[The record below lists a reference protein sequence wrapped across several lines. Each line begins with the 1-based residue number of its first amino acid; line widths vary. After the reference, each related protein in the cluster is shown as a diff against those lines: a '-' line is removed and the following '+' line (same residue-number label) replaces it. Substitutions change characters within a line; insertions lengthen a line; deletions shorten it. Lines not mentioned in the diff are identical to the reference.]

1 MMLTQLAPLLLALL
15 LGMLA
20 GALLVWWWFREHRLA
35 PVQIAAL
42 RSELLGRDQLLQR
55 LEQERE
61 SAQQQM
67 EQLYQQL
74 AQTRSEMARWQEREQ
89 SQQQRVQWLEQS
101 REQMRQDFE
110 ALSAKIFE
118 ERAQKFQQQNRQGMD
133 ELLKPFREQLQD
145 FRRRVDQ
152 IHSDDNRQQAT
163 LLEQIRNLQQ
173 LNQTMVEDARH
184 LTNALKGQT
193 KTQGNW
199 GEMILERI
207 LEESGLSKG
216 REYKTQVS
224 MTGEEGQRR
233 QPDVI
238 VHLPDQ
244 KDVIIDAK
252 VSLTAYE
259 RFCREDDEVLRRQAL
274 DEHVQSLRG
283 HIRGLNR
290 KEYEG
295 LEGVQTLDFVLLFI
309 PVEAAFLSAMERA
322 PELYNEAYNKH
333 IVLVSPTTLLVT
345 LRTIN
350 NIWRNEYQNRNA
362 LEIADRA
369 GKICDQVAL
378 INESLEDVGDKL
390 ERARKAFDMTW
401 DRLSRGRGNLL
412 GQAHKLQA
420 LGARAR
426 KALPAPQDDPQ
437 DDEDSNTR

>member
-1 MMLTQLAPLLLALL
+1 MTLSMALSLLVTLL
-15 LGMLA
+15 LGALVGVAYGWWRWRSDNGAAVELA
-20 GALLVWWWFREHRLA
+20 RWRAESEAREQELGR
-35 PVQIAAL
+35 L
-42 RSELLGRDQLLQR
+42 RSELQGGRDQLAAVQLQ
-55 LEQERE
+55 L
-61 SAQQQM
+61 
-67 EQLYQQL
+67 
-74 AQTRSEMARWQEREQ
+74 SEARADSARWQEREKH
-89 SQQQRVQWLEQS
+89 QQERLGWLEQS
-101 REQMRQDFE
+101 REQMKKDFE
-110 ALSAKIFE
+110 ALSARIFE
-118 ERAQKFQQQNRQGMD
+118 ERSVKLQEQNRTGLD
-133 ELLKPFREQLQD
+133 DVLKPFREQLQE

-163 LLEQIRNLQQ
+163 LLEQIRHLQQ
-173 LNQTMVEDARH
+173 LNQSMVEDARH

-207 LEESGLSKG
+207 LEESGLARG
-216 REYKTQVS
+216 REYETQVS
-224 MTGEEGQRR
+224 MTSETGQRR

-238 VHLPDQ
+238 VHLPDN

-259 RFCREDDEVLRRQAL
+259 RFCREDDEELRRQAL
-274 DEHVQSLRG
+274 DEHVQSLRS

-309 PVEAAFLSAMERA
+309 PVEAAFLSAMEKA

-369 GKICDQVAL
+369 GKICDQIAL
-378 INESLEDVGDKL
+378 LAEALDDVGDKL
-390 ERARKAFDMTW
+390 GRAQKSFDTAY
-401 DRLSRGRGNLL
+401 DRLQRGRGNLL
-412 GQAHKLQA
+412 GQAHKLQS

-426 KALPAPQDDPQ
+426 KQLPAPADDS
-437 DDEDSNTR
+437 DED

>member
-1 MMLTQLAPLLLALL
+1 MTLSAAVTTVLALL
-15 LGMLA
+15 LGLLA
-20 GALLVWWWFREHRLA
+20 GAALVWWRLRTGDSA
-35 PVQIAAL
+35 AHQQIRL
-42 RSELLGRDQLLQR
+42 QSELDAARQQILSLQAELAAVRSQLDQGQ
-55 LEQERE
+55 
-61 SAQQQM
+61 
-67 EQLYQQL
+67 QQL
-74 AQTRSEMARWQEREQ
+74 AEARAESARWQEREKN
-89 SQQQRVQWLEQS
+89 QQERLNWLEQS
-101 REQMRQDFE
+101 REQMKKDFE
-110 ALSAKIFE
+110 ALSARIFE
-118 ERAQKFQQQNRQGMD
+118 ERTQKLQEQNRTGLD
-133 ELLKPFREQLQD
+133 DVLKPFREQLQD

-207 LEESGLSKG
+207 LEESGLVRG
-216 REYKTQVS
+216 REYETQVS
-224 MTGEEGQRR
+224 MTSESGQRR

-238 VHLPDQ
+238 VHLPDN
-244 KDVIIDAK
+244 KDVIVDAK

-259 RFCREDDEVLRRQAL
+259 RFCREDDEELRRQAL
-274 DEHVQSLRG
+274 DEHVQSLRA

-295 LEGVQTLDFVLLFI
+295 LDGVQTLDFVLLFI
-309 PVEAAFLSAMERA
+309 PVEAAFLSAMEKA

-369 GKICDQVAL
+369 GKICDQVTL
-378 INESLEDVGDKL
+378 IAESLDDVGDKL
-390 ERARKAFDMTW
+390 GKAQKAYDTAY

-412 GQAHKLQA
+412 GQAHKLQS

-426 KALPAPQDDPQ
+426 KQLPAPQDDT
-437 DDEDSNTR
+437 EE

>member
-1 MMLTQLAPLLLALL
+1 MTLSAAITTVLALL
-15 LGMLA
+15 LGFLS
-20 GALLVWWWFREHRLA
+20 GALLLWWRLRGGDSGHEQ
-35 PVQIAAL
+35 VRL
-42 RSELLGRDQLLQR
+42 RTELEGRQQELIRLQAELVSVR
-55 LEQERE
+55 GQQ
-61 SAQQQM
+61 SQAQQQ
-67 EQLYQQL
+67 L
-74 AQTRSEMARWQEREQ
+74 AEAQAESARWQEREKN
-89 SQQQRVQWLEQS
+89 QQERLTWLEQS
-101 REQMRQDFE
+101 REQMKKEFS
-110 ALSAKIFE
+110 ALSSQIFE
-118 ERAQKFQQQNRQGMD
+118 ERTQKLQEQSRTGLD
-133 ELLKPFREQLQD
+133 GVLKPFREQLQD

-173 LNQTMVEDARH
+173 LNQTMVADARH

-207 LEESGLSKG
+207 LEESGLVKG
-216 REYKTQVS
+216 REYRTQVS
-224 MTGEEGQRR
+224 MTTESGQRR
-233 QPDVI
+233 QPDVV

-259 RFCREDDEVLRRQAL
+259 RFCREDDEALRRQAL
-274 DEHVQSLRG
+274 DEHVQSLRS
-283 HIRGLNR
+283 HIRDLNR

-309 PVEAAFLSAMERA
+309 PIEAAFLLAMERA

-369 GKICDQVAL
+369 GKICDQVSLVA
-378 INESLEDVGDKL
+378 ESLDDVGDKL
-390 ERARKAFDMTW
+390 GRAQKAYEQSY
-401 DRLSRGRGNLL
+401 DRLTRGRGNLL
-412 GQAHKLQA
+412 GQAHKLQS

-426 KALPAPQDDPQ
+426 KQLPAPQDD
-437 DDEDSNTR
+437 DGED

>member
-1 MMLTQLAPLLLALL
+1 MSTSAAVTVLLALL
-15 LGMLA
+15 LGALT
-20 GALLVWWWFREHRLA
+20 GALLVWWRSRGDGR
-35 PVQIAAL
+35 AAL
-42 RSELLGRDQLLQR
+42 DQVRLQTELEAKQQEYARLQSELASTR
-55 LEQERE
+55 
-61 SAQQQM
+61 
-67 EQLYQQL
+67 EQLAQSQQQL
-74 AQTRSEMARWQEREQ
+74 AEARAEAARWQEREKH
-89 SQQQRVQWLEQS
+89 QQERLQWLEQS
-101 REQMRQDFE
+101 REQMKKDFE

-118 ERAQKFQQQNRQGMD
+118 ERSLKLQEQNRTGLD
-133 ELLKPFREQLQD
+133 DVLKPFREQLQD

-173 LNQTMVEDARH
+173 LNQKMVEDARH

-207 LEESGLSKG
+207 LEESGLVRG
-216 REYKTQVS
+216 REYESQVS
-224 MTGEEGQRR
+224 MTSESGQRR

-238 VHLPDQ
+238 VHLPDN

-259 RFCREDDEVLRRQAL
+259 RFCREDDDELRKAAL
-274 DEHVQSLRG
+274 DEHVQSLRS

-295 LEGVQTLDFVLLFI
+295 LDGVQTLDFVLLFI
-309 PVEAAFLSAMERA
+309 PVEAAFLSAMEKS

-378 INESLEDVGDKL
+378 VAESLDDVGDKL
-390 ERARKAFDMTW
+390 GRAQKAFDLSY

-412 GQAHKLQA
+412 SQAHKLES

-426 KALPAPQDDPQ
+426 KQLPAPQDD
-437 DDEDSNTR
+437 DSED

>member
-1 MMLTQLAPLLLALL
+1 MSTSAAVTVLLALL
-15 LGMLA
+15 LGALT
-20 GALLVWWWFREHRLA
+20 GALLVWWRSRGDGR
-35 PVQIAAL
+35 AAL
-42 RSELLGRDQLLQR
+42 DQVRLQTELEARQQEYARLQSELASTR
-55 LEQERE
+55 
-61 SAQQQM
+61 
-67 EQLYQQL
+67 EQLAQSQQQL
-74 AQTRSEMARWQEREQ
+74 AEARAEAARWQEREKH
-89 SQQQRVQWLEQS
+89 QQERLQWLEQS
-101 REQMRQDFE
+101 REQMKKDFE

-118 ERAQKFQQQNRQGMD
+118 ERSLKLQEQNRTGLD
-133 ELLKPFREQLQD
+133 DVLKPFREQLQD

-173 LNQTMVEDARH
+173 LNQKMVEDARH

-207 LEESGLSKG
+207 LEESGLVRG
-216 REYKTQVS
+216 REYESQVS
-224 MTGEEGQRR
+224 MTSESGQRR

-238 VHLPDQ
+238 VHLPDN

-259 RFCREDDEVLRRQAL
+259 RFCREDDDELRKAAL
-274 DEHVQSLRG
+274 DEHVQSLRS

-295 LEGVQTLDFVLLFI
+295 LDGVQTLDFVLLFI
-309 PVEAAFLSAMERA
+309 PVEAAFLSAMEKS

-378 INESLEDVGDKL
+378 VAESLDDVGDKL
-390 ERARKAFDMTW
+390 GRAQKAFDLSY

-412 GQAHKLQA
+412 SQAHKLES

-426 KALPAPQDDPQ
+426 KQLPAPQDD
-437 DDEDSNTR
+437 DSED

>member
-1 MMLTQLAPLLLALL
+1 MTSSAAITIALALF
-15 LGMLA
+15 LGVLI
-20 GALLVWWWFREHRLA
+20 GAVLVWWRLRGDDSEA
-35 PVQIAAL
+35 HEQVRL
-42 RSELLGRDQLLQR
+42 RAELEARQQDLLRLQTELGEAR
-55 LEQERE
+55 
-61 SAQQQM
+61 SQQTQT
-67 EQLYQQL
+67 LQQL
-74 AQTRSEMARWQEREQ
+74 AEAQAESARWQEREKH
-89 SQQQRVQWLEQS
+89 QQERLNWLEQS
-101 REQMRQDFE
+101 REQMKKDFE

-118 ERAQKFQQQNRQGMD
+118 DRTQKLQEQNRTGLD
-133 ELLKPFREQLQD
+133 DVLKPFREQLQE

-207 LEESGLSKG
+207 LEESGLVRG
-216 REYKTQVS
+216 REYETQVS
-224 MTGEEGQRR
+224 MTSESGQRR

-238 VHLPDQ
+238 VHLPDN
-244 KDVIIDAK
+244 KDVIVDAK

-259 RFCREDDEVLRRQAL
+259 RFCREDDEELRRQAL
-274 DEHVQSLRG
+274 DEHVQSLRA

-369 GKICDQVAL
+369 GKICDQITL
-378 INESLEDVGDKL
+378 IAEAMDDVGDKL
-390 ERARKAFDMTW
+390 GKAHKAYELAY

-412 GQAHKLQA
+412 GQAHKLES

-426 KALPAPQDDPQ
+426 KQLPAPQDDS
-437 DDEDSNTR
+437 DDQE

>member
-1 MMLTQLAPLLLALL
+1 MIWSMFLVTLMALVIGVAAGFLFGRRGTIPAQDSIRLQAELAAHQQEQVRLSQQLQQARQELSAL
-15 LGMLA
+15 
-20 GALLVWWWFREHRLA
+20 
-35 PVQIAAL
+35 Q
-42 RSELLGRDQLLQR
+42 
-55 LEQERE
+55 
-61 SAQQQM
+61 
-67 EQLYQQL
+67 QQL
-74 AQTRSEMARWQEREQ
+74 AQSGAELARWQEREKH
-89 SQQQRVQWLEQS
+89 QQERLQWLEQS
-101 REQMRQDFE
+101 REQMKKDFE

-118 ERAQKFQQQNRQGMD
+118 ERSRVLQEQNRTGLD
-133 ELLKPFREQLQD
+133 DVLKPFREQLLE

-152 IHSDDNRQQAT
+152 IHTDDNLQQAT

-173 LNQTMVEDARH
+173 LNQKMVEDARH

-207 LEESGLSKG
+207 LEESGLVRG
-216 REYKTQVS
+216 REYETQVS
-224 MTGEEGQRR
+224 MTSESGQRR

-238 VHLPDQ
+238 VHLPDN

-259 RFCREDDEVLRRQAL
+259 RFCREEDEALRRQAL
-274 DEHVQSLRG
+274 DEHVQSLRN

-295 LEGVQTLDFVLLFI
+295 LDGVQTLDFVLLFI
-309 PVEAAFLSAMERA
+309 PVEAAFLSAMEQA
-322 PELYNEAYNKH
+322 PELYNEAYAKH

-350 NIWRNEYQNRNA
+350 NIWRHEYQSRNA
-362 LEIADRA
+362 LDIADRA

-378 INESLEDVGDKL
+378 IAEALDDVGDKL
-390 ERARKAFDMTW
+390 GRAQKAYELTV

-412 GQAHKLQA
+412 SQAHKLES

-426 KALPAPQDDPQ
+426 KQLPAPQDD
-437 DDEDSNTR
+437 DEEN

>member
-1 MMLTQLAPLLLALL
+1 MTLSAAVTLVLALL
-15 LGMLA
+15 LGGLA
-20 GALLVWWWFREHRLA
+20 GAMLVWRRRRDDGG
-35 PVQIAAL
+35 AAL
-42 RSELLGRDQLLQR
+42 DQVRLQTELTAKQQEHARLQAELAAVREQLLQS
-55 LEQERE
+55 Q
-61 SAQQQM
+61 
-67 EQLYQQL
+67 QQL
-74 AQTRSEMARWQEREQ
+74 AEARAEAARWQEREKH
-89 SQQQRVQWLEQS
+89 QQERLQWLEQS
-101 REQMRQDFE
+101 REQMKKDFE

-118 ERAQKFQQQNRQGMD
+118 ERSLKLQEQNRTGLD
-133 ELLKPFREQLQD
+133 DVLKPFREQLQD

-173 LNQTMVEDARH
+173 LNQKMVEDARH

-207 LEESGLSKG
+207 LEESGLVRG
-216 REYKTQVS
+216 REYETQVS
-224 MTGEEGQRR
+224 KTSESGQRR

-238 VHLPDQ
+238 VHLPDN

-259 RFCREDDEVLRRQAL
+259 RFCREDDEDLRRAAL
-274 DEHVQSLRG
+274 EEHVQSLRA

-309 PVEAAFLSAMERA
+309 PVEAAFLSAMEKS

-369 GKICDQVAL
+369 GRICDQVTLLA
-378 INESLEDVGDKL
+378 ESLDDVGDKL
-390 ERARKAFDMTW
+390 GRAQKAFDLTY

-412 GQAHKLQA
+412 SQAHKLES

-426 KALPAPQDDPQ
+426 KQLPAPQN
-437 DDEDSNTR
+437 DETED

>member
-1 MMLTQLAPLLLALL
+1 MTLSAAVTLVLALL
-15 LGMLA
+15 LGGLA
-20 GALLVWWWFREHRLA
+20 GAMLVWRRRRDDGS
-35 PVQIAAL
+35 AAL
-42 RSELLGRDQLLQR
+42 DQVRLQTELAAKQQEHARLQAELAAVREQLLQS
-55 LEQERE
+55 Q
-61 SAQQQM
+61 
-67 EQLYQQL
+67 QQL
-74 AQTRSEMARWQEREQ
+74 AEARAEAARWQEREKH
-89 SQQQRVQWLEQS
+89 QQERLQWLEQS
-101 REQMRQDFE
+101 REQMKKDFE

-118 ERAQKFQQQNRQGMD
+118 ERSLKLQEQNRTGLD
-133 ELLKPFREQLQD
+133 DVLKPFREQLQD

-173 LNQTMVEDARH
+173 LNQKMVEDARH

-207 LEESGLSKG
+207 LEESGLVRG
-216 REYKTQVS
+216 REYETQVS
-224 MTGEEGQRR
+224 KTSESGQRR

-238 VHLPDQ
+238 VHLPDN

-259 RFCREDDEVLRRQAL
+259 RFCREDDEDLRRAAL
-274 DEHVQSLRG
+274 EEHVQSLRA

-309 PVEAAFLSAMERA
+309 PVEAAFLSAMEKS

-369 GKICDQVAL
+369 GRICDQVTLLA
-378 INESLEDVGDKL
+378 ESLDDVGDKL
-390 ERARKAFDMTW
+390 GRAQKAFDLTY

-412 GQAHKLQA
+412 SQAHKLES

-426 KALPAPQDDPQ
+426 KQLPAPQDDET
-437 DDEDSNTR
+437 ED

>member
-1 MMLTQLAPLLLALL
+1 MTLSAAVTAVLALL
-15 LGMLA
+15 LGLLA
-20 GALLVWWWFREHRLA
+20 GAALVWWRLRPDDSA
-35 PVQIAAL
+35 AHQQIRL
-42 RSELLGRDQLLQR
+42 QSELDAARQQLLGLQAELRASRDQL
-55 LEQERE
+55 
-61 SAQQQM
+61 AQNQ
-67 EQLYQQL
+67 QQL
-74 AQTRSEMARWQEREQ
+74 AEARAEAARWQEREKN
-89 SQQQRVQWLEQS
+89 QQERLNWLEQS
-101 REQMRQDFE
+101 REQMKKDFE
-110 ALSAKIFE
+110 ALSARIFE
-118 ERAQKFQQQNRQGMD
+118 ERTQKLQEQNRTGLD
-133 ELLKPFREQLQD
+133 DVLKPFREQLQD

-207 LEESGLSKG
+207 LEESGLVRG
-216 REYKTQVS
+216 REYETQVS
-224 MTGEEGQRR
+224 MTTESGQRR

-238 VHLPDQ
+238 VHLPDN
-244 KDVIIDAK
+244 KDVIVDAK

-259 RFCREDDEVLRRQAL
+259 RFCREDDEELRRQAL
-274 DEHVQSLRG
+274 DEHVQSLRS

-295 LEGVQTLDFVLLFI
+295 LDGVQTLDFVLLFI
-309 PVEAAFLSAMERA
+309 PVEAAFLSAMEKA

-369 GKICDQVAL
+369 GKICDQVTL
-378 INESLEDVGDKL
+378 IAESLDDVGDKL
-390 ERARKAFDMTW
+390 GKAQKAYDTAY

-412 GQAHKLQA
+412 GQAHKLQS

-426 KALPAPQDDPQ
+426 KQLPAPQDDN
-437 DDEDSNTR
+437 EE

>member
-1 MMLTQLAPLLLALL
+1 MTLSMALSLMVTLL
-15 LGMLA
+15 LGALVGVAYGWWRWRSDHGAAVELA
-20 GALLVWWWFREHRLA
+20 RWRAESEAREQELGR
-35 PVQIAAL
+35 L
-42 RSELLGRDQLLQR
+42 RSELQAGRDQLAAVQLQ
-55 LEQERE
+55 L
-61 SAQQQM
+61 
-67 EQLYQQL
+67 
-74 AQTRSEMARWQEREQ
+74 SEARADSARWQEREKH
-89 SQQQRVQWLEQS
+89 QQERLGWLEQS
-101 REQMRQDFE
+101 REQMKKDFE
-110 ALSAKIFE
+110 ALSARIFE
-118 ERAQKFQQQNRQGMD
+118 ERSVKLQEQNRTGLD
-133 ELLKPFREQLQD
+133 DVLKPFREQLQE

-163 LLEQIRNLQQ
+163 LLEQIRHLQQ
-173 LNQTMVEDARH
+173 LNQSMVEDARH

-207 LEESGLSKG
+207 LEESGLTRG
-216 REYKTQVS
+216 REYETQVS
-224 MTGEEGQRR
+224 MTSEAGQRR

-238 VHLPDQ
+238 VHLPDN

-259 RFCREDDEVLRRQAL
+259 RFCREDDEELRRQAL
-274 DEHVQSLRG
+274 DEHVQSLRS

-295 LEGVQTLDFVLLFI
+295 LDGVQTLDFVLLFI
-309 PVEAAFLSAMERA
+309 PVEAAFLSAMEKA

-369 GKICDQVAL
+369 GKICDQIAL
-378 INESLEDVGDKL
+378 LAEALDDVGDKL
-390 ERARKAFDMTW
+390 GRAQKSFDTAY
-401 DRLSRGRGNLL
+401 DRLQRGRGNLL
-412 GQAHKLQA
+412 GQAHKLQS

-426 KALPAPQDDPQ
+426 KQLPAPADDG
-437 DDEDSNTR
+437 DED

>member
-1 MMLTQLAPLLLALL
+1 MTLSALVPSVLALL
-15 LGMLA
+15 LGLLA
-20 GALLVWWWFREHRLA
+20 GATLAWWRLRTDDADAHQQIRLQTELDGTRQQLVAMQAELA
-35 PVQIAAL
+35 AA
-42 RSELLGRDQLLQR
+42 RGQLGENQ
-55 LEQERE
+55 
-61 SAQQQM
+61 
-67 EQLYQQL
+67 QQL
-74 AQTRSEMARWQEREQ
+74 AEARAESARWQEREKN
-89 SQQQRVQWLEQS
+89 QQERLNWLEQS
-101 REQMRQDFE
+101 REQMKKDFE
-110 ALSAKIFE
+110 ALSARIFE
-118 ERAQKFQQQNRQGMD
+118 ERTQKLQEQNRTGLD
-133 ELLKPFREQLQD
+133 DVLKPFREQLQD

-207 LEESGLSKG
+207 LEESGLVRG
-216 REYKTQVS
+216 REYETQVS
-224 MTGEEGQRR
+224 MTTESGQRR

-238 VHLPDQ
+238 VHLPDN
-244 KDVIIDAK
+244 KDVIVDAK

-259 RFCREDDEVLRRQAL
+259 RFCREDDEELRRQAL
-274 DEHVQSLRG
+274 DEHVQSLRS

-295 LEGVQTLDFVLLFI
+295 LDGVQTLDFVLLFI
-309 PVEAAFLSAMERA
+309 PVEAAFLSAMEKA

-369 GKICDQVAL
+369 GKICDQITL
-378 INESLEDVGDKL
+378 IAESLDDVGDKL
-390 ERARKAFDMTW
+390 GKAQKAYDTAY

-412 GQAHKLQA
+412 GQAHKLQS

-426 KALPAPQDDPQ
+426 KQLPAPQDDN
-437 DDEDSNTR
+437 EE

>member
-1 MMLTQLAPLLLALL
+1 MTLSVAISLLVAVL
-15 LGMLA
+15 LGAAL
-20 GALLVWWWFREHRLA
+20 GAALVWWRLRGDDQGA
-35 PVQIAAL
+35 IEQAGLSA
-42 RSELLGRDQLLQR
+42 ELLVRQ
-55 LEQERE
+55 QERE
-61 SAQQQM
+61 RLHSELAAAR
-67 EQLYQQL
+67 EQLAGSQQQL
-74 AQTRSEMARWQEREQ
+74 AEARAESARWQERELH
-89 SQQQRVQWLEQS
+89 QQERLQWLEQS
-101 REQMRQDFE
+101 REQMKKDFE

-118 ERAQKFQQQNRQGMD
+118 ERSAKLQEQNRTGLD
-133 ELLKPFREQLQD
+133 DVLKPFREQLQE

-173 LNQTMVEDARH
+173 LNQGMVEDARH

-207 LEESGLSKG
+207 LEESGLSRG
-216 REYKTQVS
+216 REYETQVS
-224 MTGEEGQRR
+224 MTSDSGQRR

-238 VHLPDQ
+238 VHLPDN

-259 RFCREDDEVLRRQAL
+259 RFCREDDEDLRRQAL
-274 DEHVQSLRG
+274 EEHVQSLRS

-295 LEGVQTLDFVLLFI
+295 LDGVQTLDFVLLFI
-309 PVEAAFLSAMERA
+309 PVEAAFLSAMEKA

-362 LEIADRA
+362 LDIADRA
-369 GKICDQVAL
+369 GRICDQVVLITEAL
-378 INESLEDVGDKL
+378 DDVGDKL
-390 ERARKAFDMTW
+390 DKAHKSFDLAY
-401 DRLSRGRGNLL
+401 DRLSRGRGNLI
-412 GQAHKLQA
+412 GQAHKLQS

-426 KALPAPQDDPQ
+426 KQLPPPNDDASIE
-437 DDEDSNTR
+437 DESL

>member
-1 MMLTQLAPLLLALL
+1 MTWSVFLVTLMALLAGLAAGFVFGRRGTTPVQDAMRL
-15 LGMLA
+15 QAELA
-20 GALLVWWWFREHRLA
+20 GHQQEQARLSQQLQQAREELA
-35 PVQIAAL
+35 
-42 RSELLGRDQLLQR
+42 SLQ
-55 LEQERE
+55 
-61 SAQQQM
+61 
-67 EQLYQQL
+67 QQL
-74 AQTRSEMARWQEREQ
+74 AQSGAELARWQEREKH
-89 SQQQRVQWLEQS
+89 QQERLQWLEQS
-101 REQMRQDFE
+101 REQMKKDFE

-118 ERAQKFQQQNRQGMD
+118 ERSRTLQEQNRTGLD
-133 ELLKPFREQLQD
+133 DVLKPFREQLLE

-152 IHSDDNRQQAT
+152 IHTDDNRQQAT

-173 LNQTMVEDARH
+173 LNQKMVEDARH

-207 LEESGLSKG
+207 LEESGLVRG
-216 REYKTQVS
+216 REYETQVS
-224 MTGEEGQRR
+224 MTSESGQRR

-238 VHLPDQ
+238 VHLPDN

-259 RFCREDDEVLRRQAL
+259 RFCREEDETLRRQAL
-274 DEHVQSLRG
+274 DEHVQSLRS

-295 LEGVQTLDFVLLFI
+295 LDGVQTLDFVLLFI
-309 PVEAAFLSAMERA
+309 PVEAAFLSAMEQS
-322 PELYNEAYNKH
+322 PELYNEAYAKH

-350 NIWRNEYQNRNA
+350 NIWRHEYQSRNA
-362 LEIADRA
+362 LDIADRA

-378 INESLEDVGDKL
+378 IAEALDDVGDKL
-390 ERARKAFDMTW
+390 GRAQKAYDLTV

-412 GQAHKLQA
+412 SQAHKLES

-426 KALPAPQDDPQ
+426 KQLPAPQDD
-437 DDEDSNTR
+437 DEET

>member
-1 MMLTQLAPLLLALL
+1 MTLSMAITTVLALL
-15 LGMLA
+15 LGLLS
-20 GALLVWWWFREHRLA
+20 GALLLWWRLRGDTSAGHEQVRLSTELAGRQQELTRLQAELISAREQHS
-35 PVQIAAL
+35 QT
-42 RSELLGRDQLLQR
+42 Q
-55 LEQERE
+55 
-61 SAQQQM
+61 
-67 EQLYQQL
+67 QQL
-74 AQTRSEMARWQEREQ
+74 AQAQAESARWQEREKN
-89 SQQQRVQWLEQS
+89 QQERLLWLEQS
-101 REQMRQDFE
+101 REQMKQEFA
-110 ALSAKIFE
+110 ALSSKIFE
-118 ERAQKFQQQNRQGMD
+118 ERTQKLEEQNRTGLD
-133 ELLKPFREQLQD
+133 GVLKPFREQLQD

-173 LNQTMVEDARH
+173 LNQIMVEDARH

-207 LEESGLSKG
+207 LEESGLVKG
-216 REYKTQVS
+216 REYQTQVS
-224 MTGEEGQRR
+224 MSSESGQRR
-233 QPDVI
+233 QPDVV

-259 RFCREDDEVLRRQAL
+259 RFCREEDDGLRRQAL

-283 HIRGLNR
+283 HIRDLNR
-290 KEYEG
+290 KEYEA

-309 PVEAAFLSAMERA
+309 PIEAAFLLAMERA

-369 GKICDQVAL
+369 GKICDQVSL
-378 INESLEDVGDKL
+378 IAESMDDVGDKL
-390 ERARKAFDMTW
+390 GRAQKAYDQTY

-412 GQAHKLQA
+412 GQAHKLQS

-426 KALPAPQDDPQ
+426 RQLPAPQDDS
-437 DDEDSNTR
+437 DED

>member
-1 MMLTQLAPLLLALL
+1 MTLSAAVTLVLALL
-15 LGMLA
+15 LGGLA
-20 GALLVWWWFREHRLA
+20 GAMLVWRRRRDDGS
-35 PVQIAAL
+35 AAL
-42 RSELLGRDQLLQR
+42 DQVRLQTELAAKQQEHARLQAELAAVREQLLQS
-55 LEQERE
+55 Q
-61 SAQQQM
+61 
-67 EQLYQQL
+67 QQL
-74 AQTRSEMARWQEREQ
+74 AEARAEAARWQEREKH
-89 SQQQRVQWLEQS
+89 QQERLQWLEQS
-101 REQMRQDFE
+101 REQMKKDFE

-118 ERAQKFQQQNRQGMD
+118 ERSLKLQEQNRTGLD
-133 ELLKPFREQLQD
+133 DVLKPFREQLQD

-173 LNQTMVEDARH
+173 LNQKMVEDARH

-207 LEESGLSKG
+207 LEESGLVRG
-216 REYKTQVS
+216 REYETQVS
-224 MTGEEGQRR
+224 KTSESGQRR

-238 VHLPDQ
+238 VHLPDN

-259 RFCREDDEVLRRQAL
+259 RFCREDDEDLRRVAL
-274 DEHVQSLRG
+274 DEHVQSLRA

-309 PVEAAFLSAMERA
+309 PVEAAFLSAMEKS

-369 GKICDQVAL
+369 GRICDQVTLLA
-378 INESLEDVGDKL
+378 ESLDDVGDKL
-390 ERARKAFDMTW
+390 GRAQKAFDLTY

-412 GQAHKLQA
+412 SQAHKLES

-426 KALPAPQDDPQ
+426 KQLPAPQN
-437 DDEDSNTR
+437 DETED

>member
-1 MMLTQLAPLLLALL
+1 MSLSVVVTTLLALL
-15 LGMLA
+15 LGLLA
-20 GALLVWWWFREHRLA
+20 GAVLTWWR
-35 PVQIAAL
+35 L
-42 RSELLGRDQLLQR
+42 RSDDSSAHQQIRLQTELEAARQQLLSVHSELTGVR
-55 LEQERE
+55 
-61 SAQQQM
+61 
-67 EQLYQQL
+67 EQLAQNQQQL
-74 AQTRSEMARWQEREQ
+74 AEARAEAARWQEREKN
-89 SQQQRVQWLEQS
+89 QQERLNWLEQS
-101 REQMRQDFE
+101 REQMKKDFE
-110 ALSAKIFE
+110 ALSARIFE
-118 ERAQKFQQQNRQGMD
+118 ERTQKLQEQNRTGLD
-133 ELLKPFREQLQD
+133 DVLKPFREQLQD

-207 LEESGLSKG
+207 LEESGLVRG
-216 REYKTQVS
+216 REYETQVS
-224 MTGEEGQRR
+224 MTTESGQRR

-238 VHLPDQ
+238 VHLPDN
-244 KDVIIDAK
+244 KDVIVDAK

-259 RFCREDDEVLRRQAL
+259 RFCREDDEELRRQAL
-274 DEHVQSLRG
+274 DEHVQSLRS

-295 LEGVQTLDFVLLFI
+295 LDGVQTLDFVLLFI
-309 PVEAAFLSAMERA
+309 PVEAAFLSAMEKA

-369 GKICDQVAL
+369 GKICDQVTL
-378 INESLEDVGDKL
+378 IAESLDDVGDKL
-390 ERARKAFDMTW
+390 GKAQKAYDTAY

-412 GQAHKLQA
+412 GQAHKLQS

-426 KALPAPQDDPQ
+426 KQLPAPQDDN
-437 DDEDSNTR
+437 EE

>member
-1 MMLTQLAPLLLALL
+1 MSISAAVTVLLALL
-15 LGMLA
+15 LGALI
-20 GALLVWWWFREHRLA
+20 GALLVWWRRRGDGN
-35 PVQIAAL
+35 AAL
-42 RSELLGRDQLLQR
+42 DQMRLQTELEAKQQEYARLQSELG
-55 LEQERE
+55 
-61 SAQQQM
+61 SAR
-67 EQLYQQL
+67 EQLSQSQQQL
-74 AQTRSEMARWQEREQ
+74 AEARAEAARWQEREKH
-89 SQQQRVQWLEQS
+89 QQERLQWLEQS
-101 REQMRQDFE
+101 REQMKKDFE
-110 ALSAKIFE
+110 ALSTKIFE
-118 ERAQKFQQQNRQGMD
+118 ERSLKLQEQNRTGLD
-133 ELLKPFREQLQD
+133 DVLKPFREQLQD

-173 LNQTMVEDARH
+173 LNQKMVEDARH

-207 LEESGLSKG
+207 LEESGLVRG
-216 REYKTQVS
+216 REYEAQVS
-224 MTGEEGQRR
+224 MTSESGQRR

-238 VHLPDQ
+238 VHLPDN

-259 RFCREDDEVLRRQAL
+259 RFCREDDEELRKTAL
-274 DEHVQSLRG
+274 DEHVQSLRS

-295 LEGVQTLDFVLLFI
+295 LDGVQTLDFVLLFI
-309 PVEAAFLSAMERA
+309 PVEAAFLSAMEKS

-378 INESLEDVGDKL
+378 ITESLDDVGDKL
-390 ERARKAFDMTW
+390 GRAQKAFDLSY

-412 GQAHKLQA
+412 SQAHKLES

-426 KALPAPQDDPQ
+426 KQLPAPQDD
-437 DDEDSNTR
+437 DADSS

>member
-1 MMLTQLAPLLLALL
+1 MTWSVFLVTLMALLAGLAAGFVFGRRGTTPVQDAMRL
-15 LGMLA
+15 QAELA
-20 GALLVWWWFREHRLA
+20 GHQQEQTRLSQQLQQAREELA
-35 PVQIAAL
+35 
-42 RSELLGRDQLLQR
+42 SLQ
-55 LEQERE
+55 
-61 SAQQQM
+61 
-67 EQLYQQL
+67 QQL
-74 AQTRSEMARWQEREQ
+74 AQSGAELARWQEREKH
-89 SQQQRVQWLEQS
+89 QQERLQWLEQS
-101 REQMRQDFE
+101 REQMKKDFE

-118 ERAQKFQQQNRQGMD
+118 ERSRTLQEQNRTGLD
-133 ELLKPFREQLQD
+133 DVLKPFREQLLE

-152 IHSDDNRQQAT
+152 IHTDDNRQQAT

-173 LNQTMVEDARH
+173 LNQKMVEDARH

-207 LEESGLSKG
+207 LEESGLVRG
-216 REYKTQVS
+216 REYETQVS
-224 MTGEEGQRR
+224 MTSESGQRR

-238 VHLPDQ
+238 VHLPDN

-259 RFCREDDEVLRRQAL
+259 RFCREEDETLRRQAL
-274 DEHVQSLRG
+274 DEHVQSLRS

-295 LEGVQTLDFVLLFI
+295 LDGVQTLDFVLLFI
-309 PVEAAFLSAMERA
+309 PVEAAFLSAMEQS
-322 PELYNEAYNKH
+322 PELYNEAYAKH

-350 NIWRNEYQNRNA
+350 NIWRHEYQSRNA
-362 LEIADRA
+362 LDIADRA

-378 INESLEDVGDKL
+378 IAEALDDVGDKL
-390 ERARKAFDMTW
+390 GRAQKAYDLTV

-412 GQAHKLQA
+412 SQAHKLES

-426 KALPAPQDDPQ
+426 KQLPAPQDD
-437 DDEDSNTR
+437 DEET